1 MLQHIAIVS
10 LGGAI
15 GAALRFAIG
24 QLLDSADFPWSTF
37 IVNVLGSVLLGAI
50 TVYAINRGSSEEFML
65 FFSTGL
71 LGAFTTMST
80 FLFSISSGWDV
91 SIRRRAHG
99 AVPVTCPTTSTISSK
114 TTPIRV
120 ISV

>member
-15 GAALRFAIG
+15 GATLRFAVG
-24 QLLDSADFPWSTF
+24 QLLDSTDFPWSTF
-37 IVNVLGSVLLGAI
+37 IVNALGSVLLGAI
-50 TVYAINRGSSEEFML
+50 TVYAINRGSSEELML

-80 FLFSISSGWDV
+80 SV
-91 SIRRRAHG
+91 SYTHL
-99 AVPVTCPTTSTISSK
+99 TLPTK
-114 TTPIRV
+114 A
-120 ISV
+120 